1 MTSTL
6 EKLLYRLYCAS
17 AETCRRSSKD
27 DCAQNAEDSIVQF
40 CVRGVSSLRCATKC
54 ELRPDLPCFAVQRAQ
69 SGRRAVEEEWASC
82 TGVAR
87 ITATT
92 APTNA
97 PITSL
102 TPAPTNT
109 NDLAHVGLGVA
120 PVSRVS
126 PARTSATA
134 RLVASATRLHTAT
147 PRTSACSSWTRRR
160 PPQQRL
166 RRQRVHV
173 RLHGGLRGE
182 DAVRAVAQGAPV
194 PADHGLAAHRDDAGA
209 YARPRTHGRAD
220 LCSNA
225 RRTRP
230 PCRYCIATAT
240 ATATRSAMPAGV
252 PVLREPRVHEDPE
265 LCEHAGRG
273 DRLRQGE
280 PG

>member
-27 DCAQNAEDSIVQF
+27 DCAQNAEDSILQF
-40 CVRGVSSLRCATKC
+40 CVRGVSSLRCATKS

-109 NDLAHVGLGVA
+109 NDLAHVALGVA
-120 PVSRVS
+120 PVPHRRAQVR
-126 PARTSATA
+126 PLGWWRLQRTSVATDPP
-134 RLVASATRLHTAT
+134 LVLF
-147 PRTSACSSWTRRR
+147 
-160 PPQQRL
+160 L
-166 RRQRVHV
+166 RHRGSHV
-173 RLHGGLRGE
+173 YL
-182 DAVRAVAQGAPV
+182 
-194 PADHGLAAHRDDAGA
+194 
-209 YARPRTHGRAD
+209 
-220 LCSNA
+220 
-225 RRTRP
+225 
-230 PCRYCIATAT
+230 I
-240 ATATRSAMPAGV
+240 
-252 PVLREPRVHEDPE
+252 
-265 LCEHAGRG
+265 
-273 DRLRQGE
+273 
-280 PG
+280 

>member
-6 EKLLYRLYCAS
+6 EKLLIRFCCAS
-17 AETCRRSSKD
+17 AEACRRSSKD
-27 DCAQNAEDSIVQF
+27 DCAQNAEDSILQF
-40 CVRGVSSLRCATKC
+40 CVRGVSSLRCATKS

-134 RLVASATRLHTAT
+134 RLVASATRLHTAHECLLIMDSPT
-147 PRTSACSSWTRRR
+147 AAPTAAPPTTSTCAPAWRATRRRRRTRRRTRCTSAC
-160 PPQQRL
+160 
-166 RRQRVHV
+166 
-173 RLHGGLRGE
+173 
-182 DAVRAVAQGAPV
+182 
-194 PADHGLAAHRDDAGA
+194 
-209 YARPRTHGRAD
+209 
-220 LCSNA
+220 
-225 RRTRP
+225 
-230 PCRYCIATAT
+230 
-240 ATATRSAMPAGV
+240 
-252 PVLREPRVHEDPE
+252 
-265 LCEHAGRG
+265 
-273 DRLRQGE
+273 
-280 PG
+280 

>member
-27 DCAQNAEDSIVQF
+27 DCAQNAEDSILQF
-40 CVRGVSSLRCATKC
+40 CVRGVSSLRCTTKS
-54 ELRPDLPCFAVQRAQ
+54 ELRPELPCFAVQRAQ

-134 RLVASATRLHTAT
+134 RNRPAGGVCNATAHRDAAHECLLIMDSPTAAPTAAPPTTSTCAPAWRATRRRRRTRRRT
-147 PRTSACSSWTRRR
+147 RCTSAC
-160 PPQQRL
+160 
-166 RRQRVHV
+166 
-173 RLHGGLRGE
+173 
-182 DAVRAVAQGAPV
+182 
-194 PADHGLAAHRDDAGA
+194 
-209 YARPRTHGRAD
+209 
-220 LCSNA
+220 
-225 RRTRP
+225 
-230 PCRYCIATAT
+230 
-240 ATATRSAMPAGV
+240 
-252 PVLREPRVHEDPE
+252 
-265 LCEHAGRG
+265 
-273 DRLRQGE
+273 
-280 PG
+280 

>member
-27 DCAQNAEDSIVQF
+27 DCAQNAEDSILQF
-40 CVRGVSSLRCATKC
+40 CVRGVSSLRCATKS

-160 PPQQRL
+160 PPPTTSMCAPAWRVM
-166 RRQRVHV
+166 RRR
-173 RLHGGLRGE
+173 
-182 DAVRAVAQGAPV
+182 
-194 PADHGLAAHRDDAGA
+194 
-209 YARPRTHGRAD
+209 
-220 LCSNA
+220 
-225 RRTRP
+225 RRTR
-230 PCRYCIATAT
+230 RH
-240 ATATRSAMPAGV
+240 TRCTSA
-252 PVLREPRVHEDPE
+252 
-265 LCEHAGRG
+265 C
-273 DRLRQGE
+273 
-280 PG
+280 